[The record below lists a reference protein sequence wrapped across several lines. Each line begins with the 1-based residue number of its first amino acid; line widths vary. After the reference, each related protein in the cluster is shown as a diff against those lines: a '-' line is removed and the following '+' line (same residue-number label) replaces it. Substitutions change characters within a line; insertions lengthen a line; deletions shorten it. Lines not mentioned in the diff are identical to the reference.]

1 MAIKVAS
8 APAVKRTVYDDF
20 KGVDFS
26 RDELLVDRSRSPYC
40 VNMISDKG
48 GQPEKRAG
56 WRILATADKPIN
68 CIAQGTIE
76 GKNTIL
82 VHGGTKL
89 YLYREGELKELK
101 AGLNNAKSTIFFA
114 DHQTKTKAF
123 ILTGEE
129 YLCYD
134 GEGVLNVSAIATVP
148 LFMIA
153 KSPKGNDGT
162 LLEPLNLIQS
172 GFTEAFAG
180 TTDAKEFQLSFGSLN
195 NKSVEAQVMDKEG
208 NWTVKKEGTDFT
220 VDRNVGLVSFV
231 SAPGASPITG
241 EDNVKITAFRTVD
254 GYADRIKKCTIY
266 NRYGIGGNNRVF
278 VSGNPEYKAYDW
290 YSELDDPT
298 YFPDTFYA
306 VIGNNN
312 TAVMGY
318 AKLGENQLIIKED
331 NQQDTTVFSRSA
343 VMNGTEATFP
353 VKLGITGIGAVSP
366 YSFAQLIDEPL
377 FLARNGIYA
386 ITSNAVTYERT
397 LQNRSYFVD
406 AKLTKEPNL
415 EQATAVIWDNYY
427 LIAVNGN
434 VYLLDSR
441 QKSYQRENPNGFAYE
456 CFYWENVN
464 ARCWMVYDGEL
475 YFGDENG
482 NFCKFNHDIAGV
494 TKYNDNGLPVTAIW
508 TTKLD
513 NDDMPEMLKT
523 MQKKGCV
530 ITTKPFPR
538 SSIEVG
544 VKTSES
550 GEARLIKSTHLGYL
564 DLADIDFENYTF
576 YSNDNARSVVLR
588 TKMKKY
594 KALQFVL
601 KNDKLNEGFGVF
613 SITKNYIVVNYM
625 KG

>member
-1 MAIKVAS
+1 MAIKVAA
-8 APAVKRTVYDDF
+8 APETKRTVYAEF

-26 RDELLVDRSRSPYC
+26 KDELLIDRNRSPYA

-56 WRILATADKPIN
+56 WRVLAEVDAPIN
-68 CIAQGTIE
+68 GLAQGTINGE
-76 GKNTIL
+76 NVIL
-82 VHGGTKL
+82 IHGGTQL
-89 YLYREGELKELK
+89 YQYKDGELDELRSDLHN
-101 AGLNNAKSTIFFA
+101 GKSSIFFA
-114 DHQTKTKAF
+114 DHKTVTKAF
-123 ILTGEE
+123 IMTGEK

-134 GEGVLNVSAIATVP
+134 GEGVLNVSAIATIP

-153 KSPKGNDGT
+153 KCPLGNDGV
-162 LLEPLNLIQS
+162 LLEPLNLLQS

-180 TTDAKEFQLSFGSLN
+180 TKEAKDFQLSFESLD
-195 NKSVEAQVMDKEG
+195 NKPVEAQVMDSAG
-208 NWTVKKEGTDFT
+208 AWHDKKEGVDFT
-220 VDRNVGLVSFV
+220 VNRKTGLVTFVTAPGV
-231 SAPGASPITG
+231 SAIQG
-241 EDNVKITAFRTVD
+241 EDNVKITAYRTVD
-254 GYADRIKKCTIY
+254 GYADRVNRCTIFS
-266 NRYGIGGNNRVF
+266 RYGIGGNNRVF
-278 VSGNPEYKAYDW
+278 ISGNPEYKAYDW

-343 VMNGTEATFP
+343 VLNGTEASFP

-415 EQATAVIWDNYY
+415 EQAVATVWDNYY
-427 LIAVNGN
+427 LIAINGN

-441 QKSYQRENPNGFAYE
+441 QKSYARENPNGFAYE

-464 ARCWMVYDGEL
+464 ARCWMVYNGEL
-475 YFGDENG
+475 YFGDDKG
-482 NFCKFNHDIAGV
+482 RLCKFNHDIDNM
-494 TKYNDNGLPVTAIW
+494 TKYNDDGEAITAIW
-508 TTKLD
+508 TTKMDDD
-513 NDDMPEMLKT
+513 NLPEMLKT

-530 ITTKPFPR
+530 VTTKPFTR
-538 SSIEVG
+538 SSVAVG
-544 VKTSES
+544 VKTSDASEVKYIKES
-550 GEARLIKSTHLGYL
+550 FTNVFDFSY
-564 DLADIDFENYTF
+564 IDFENFTF
-576 YSNDNARSVVLR
+576 ETSTSGRSVVLR
-588 TKMKKY
+588 TKVKKY

-613 SITKNYIVVNYM
+613 SIVKNYTIANYM

>member
-1 MAIKVAS
+1 MAIKVAA
-8 APAVKRTVYDDF
+8 APETKRTVYDNF

-26 RDELLVDRSRSPYC
+26 KDELLVDRGRSPYC

-48 GQPEKRAG
+48 GQPEKRPG
-56 WRILATADKPIN
+56 WRVLAELEKPIN

-76 GKNTIL
+76 GENIFL
-82 VHGGTKL
+82 IHGGSSL
-89 YLYREGELKELK
+89 YEYKNGEIALLS
-101 AGLNNAKSTIFFA
+101 GDLNNAKSTIFFA
-114 DHQTKTKAF
+114 DHKTKTKAF
-123 ILTGEE
+123 ILTGDN

-134 GEGVLNVSAIATVP
+134 GDGVVSVAAIGTIP

-153 KSPKGNDGT
+153 KDPEGGGT
-162 LLEPLNLIQS
+162 LYEPLNLLQT

-180 TTDAKEFQLSFGSLN
+180 KDDVTSFQMSFEGLD
-195 NKSVEAQVMDKEG
+195 KKPVEAQVMDADG
-208 NWTVKKEGTDFT
+208 NWIDKKEDVDFT
-220 VDRNVGLVSFV
+220 VDRKTGRITFV
-231 SAPGASPITG
+231 TAPGNPPLAG
-241 EDNVKITAFRTVD
+241 EDNVKITAHRVVD

-278 VSGNPEYKAYDW
+278 LSGNPDYKAYDW
-290 YSELDDPT
+290 HSELDDPT

-343 VMNGTEATFP
+343 NLNDTEASFP
-353 VKLGITGIGAVSP
+353 VKIGITGIGAVSP

-377 FLARNGIYA
+377 FLARNGVYA

-397 LQNRSYFVD
+397 LQNRSFFVD
-406 AKLTKEPNL
+406 AKLTKEKNL
-415 EQATAVIWDNYY
+415 EQATAIVWDNYY
-427 LIAVNGN
+427 LIAVNSN

-441 QKSYQRENPNGFAYE
+441 QKSYARENPNGFAYE

-464 ARCWMVYDGEL
+464 ARCWMVYNGEL
-475 YFGDENG
+475 YFGDEDG
-482 NFCKFNHDIAGV
+482 NFCKFNTDIAG
-494 TKYNDNGLPVTAIW
+494 TNKYNDNGAPISAVW

-530 ITTKPFPR
+530 ITTKPFAR
-538 SSIEVG
+538 SSVEIGIVTPDLITA
-544 VKTSES
+544 KTIISS
-550 GEARLIKSTHLGYL
+550 PLSIL
-564 DLADIDFENYTF
+564 DLNNINFEDITF
-576 YSNDNARSVVLR
+576 ISNDSARTIAIK
-588 TKMKKY
+588 TKIKKY

-601 KNDKLNEGFGVF
+601 KNDKLNQGFGVF
-613 SITKNYIVVNYM
+613 SITKNYTVVNYM